1 MSNQSDLFKM
11 PILKLDYKVSL
22 FEYLSVIKK
31 SRL

>member
-1 MSNQSDLFKM
+1 MSNQSDLLKM
-11 PILKLDYKVSL
+11 SILKLDYEVSL